1 MTSVSYSP
9 VFRTY
14 SALRYSL
21 ANPTLYFYRN
31 KRYRKALLQLIGLEK
46 IQEIEWI
53 DPKGRWARRNLV
65 TVELVD
71 TEGARS
77 LKRSHSFPEQTLVCK
92 FWLVI
97 FKCHECVFIGCS
109 VYSVVDSQFRRDV
122 LVFFMDC
129 LCCLRQ
135 CFLVGFRDA
144 DRCMSRAQ
152 VCRGWLFCQRRLV
165 AWVNFWCGRCL
176 QRLSS
181 TTHRKDRAVFT

>member
-14 SALRYSL
+14 SVLRWVYIGIQINSL
-21 ANPTLYFYRN
+21 ANPTLNFYRN
-31 KRYRKALLQLIGLEK
+31 KSYRKALVQLIGLEK

-53 DPKGRWARRNLV
+53 DLKGRWARRNLV
-65 TVELVD
+65 TAELVE

-97 FKCHECVFIGCS
+97 FKCHECIFIGYS

-122 LVFFMDC
+122 FVFFMDC
-129 LCCLRQ
+129 LRRLSQ

-144 DRCMSRAQ
+144 
-152 VCRGWLFCQRRLV
+152 F
-165 AWVNFWCGRCL
+165 F
-176 QRLSS
+176 
-181 TTHRKDRAVFT
+181 

>member
-14 SALRYSL
+14 SALRWVYIGIQINSL

-122 LVFFMDC
+122 FVFFMDC
-129 LCCLRQ
+129 LCRLSQ

-144 DRCMSRAQ
+144 
-152 VCRGWLFCQRRLV
+152 F
-165 AWVNFWCGRCL
+165 F
-176 QRLSS
+176 
-181 TTHRKDRAVFT
+181 